1 MRHSVDVPLNDV
13 LNKSRWKGG
22 LPWQLWLVV
31 VLLAGAVMAQVDV
44 VVGIGILVLVPMLLI
59 AFFKQDPDI
68 VGLTL
73 CSVAQRSYYD
83 PAKGRL

>member
-1 MRHSVDVPLNDV
+1 MRQTVEVPVNDV
-13 LNKSRWKGG
+13 LNKSQWKGG

-31 VLLAGAVMAQVDV
+31 IVLAGAVMAQIDV
-44 VVGIGILVLVPMLLI
+44 VVGLGILVLVPMLLI
-59 AFFKQDPDI
+59 AWFKQDPDI

>member
-1 MRHSVDVPLNDV
+1 MRQSVEVSVNDV

-31 VLLAGAVMAQVDV
+31 VVVAGAVMAQIDV
-44 VVGIGILVLVPMLLI
+44 VVGLGILVLVPTLLI

>member
-1 MRHSVDVPLNDV
+1 MRQFVEVSVNDV

-22 LPWQLWLVV
+22 LPWQVWVV
-31 VLLAGAVMAQVDV
+31 VLVLAGAVMAQIDV
-44 VVGIGILVLVPMLLI
+44 FVGAGILLLVPMLLI
-59 AFFKQDPDI
+59 SFFKQDPEI

-83 PAKGRL
+83 PQKGKL